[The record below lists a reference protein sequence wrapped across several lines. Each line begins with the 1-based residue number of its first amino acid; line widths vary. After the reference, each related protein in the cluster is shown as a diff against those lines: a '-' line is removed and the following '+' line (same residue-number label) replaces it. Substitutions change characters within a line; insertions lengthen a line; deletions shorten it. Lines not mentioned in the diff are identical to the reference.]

1 MIKVSI
7 LVPVY
12 NAGKYIKRCCNSLFG
27 QTYNDI
33 EFVFVNDCSADDSLQ
48 QIKDVV
54 SAYPER
60 ISQLKIINHTVNRG
74 SAASRNTALDNST
87 GDFIMWVDSDDYL
100 ELEAVDKLV
109 QCYKTTGSDYIS
121 YSAYRYYKTYREK
134 VVNECYA
141 SPQEL
146 LCAYLKGDANN
157 YLWNRFVKAS
167 IYNDYHLR
175 FIEGLNMGEDMYLL
189 PQLVYHANKLAF
201 LDDIL
206 YHYDCTNMDSYTFS
220 FSREKTE
227 QNFQSFYALKEK
239 FAPISNKFFELLEIN
254 NLKRL
259 LRYKMALSI
268 YNDNDYY
275 NLIQSRLDLVDSK
288 FYKFVEK
295 RDLPL
300 LLIKNKWLIKVYAK
314 VGGFILRTLK
324 SVKQ

>member
-27 QTYNDI
+27 QSYNDI

-157 YLWNRFVKAS
+157 Y
-167 IYNDYHLR
+167 
-175 FIEGLNMGEDMYLL
+175 
-189 PQLVYHANKLAF
+189 
-201 LDDIL
+201 
-206 YHYDCTNMDSYTFS
+206 
-220 FSREKTE
+220 
-227 QNFQSFYALKEK
+227 
-239 FAPISNKFFELLEIN
+239 
-254 NLKRL
+254 
-259 LRYKMALSI
+259 
-268 YNDNDYY
+268 
-275 NLIQSRLDLVDSK
+275 
-288 FYKFVEK
+288 
-295 RDLPL
+295 
-300 LLIKNKWLIKVYAK
+300 
-314 VGGFILRTLK
+314 
-324 SVKQ
+324 